1 MSTPHDAPSPP
12 SERSFG
18 VVVGGVLIVIAGV
31 RLGIRAFD
39 GLGRDGDGLGAPH
52 HAWLP
57 GVDVVSAGLIAVG
70 GVLNLLAAVQPA
82 WLRIPNRL
90 WFKFGLLLS
99 RIVNPVIL
107 FLIYAVCVVP
117 IGVVMRF
124 FGHDP
129 LRLKR
134 DPEAQSH
141 WRAPEPSPLEE
152 PMRQQF

>member
-18 VVVGGVLIVIAGV
+18 VVVGAVLIVIAGV

-39 GLGRDGDGLGAPH
+39 GWP
-52 HAWLP
+52 P
-57 GVDVVSAGLIAVG
+57 SVDVVSAILIGVG
-70 GVLNLLAAVQPA
+70 GALNLLAAVHPA
-82 WLRIPNRL
+82 WLRVPNRL

-141 WRAPEPSPLEE
+141 WREPEPSPLDE

>member
-1 MSTPHDAPSPP
+1 MAEGMAQDAPGPP

-18 VVVGGVLIVIAGV
+18 VVVGAVLIVIAGV

-39 GLGRDGDGLGAPH
+39 GWP
-52 HAWLP
+52 P
-57 GVDVVSAGLIAVG
+57 SVDVVSAALLAVG
-70 GVLNLLAAVQPA
+70 GTLNLLAAVRPA
-82 WLRIPNRL
+82 WLRVPNRL

>member
-1 MSTPHDAPSPP
+1 MAEGAPHDAPTPP

-18 VVVGGVLIVIAGV
+18 VLVGGVLAAIGAARLVV
-31 RLGIRAFD
+31 RALDSWPPRIDALSAVF
-39 GLGRDGDGLGAPH
+39 
-52 HAWLP
+52 
-57 GVDVVSAGLIAVG
+57 VVVG
-70 GVLNLLAAVQPA
+70 GALIVLAVARPA

-134 DPEAQSH
+134 DSETPSH
-141 WRAPEPSPLEE
+141 WREHEGSPLEE
-152 PMRQQF
+152 PMRHQF

>member
-1 MSTPHDAPSPP
+1 MAEGAPHDAPSPP

-18 VVVGGVLIVIAGV
+18 VLVGSVLMAIAAVRFGIRTLGESPSVGESPLSLGAVSTVLIVVGGA
-31 RLGIRAFD
+31 
-39 GLGRDGDGLGAPH
+39 
-52 HAWLP
+52 
-57 GVDVVSAGLIAVG
+57 LIA
-70 GVLNLLAAVQPA
+70 LAAIHPA

-107 FLIYAVCVVP
+107 FLIYATCIVP

-124 FGHDP
+124 FGYDP

-134 DPEAQSH
+134 DPETQSH
-141 WRAPEPSPLEE
+141 WRDYEPSPLEE
-152 PMRQQF
+152 PMRHQF